1 LTNTITGSDPLGVV
15 LSSPVVVAS
24 SGKVSNI
31 GQLAAVTDG
40 RGAGTL
46 TNYGLIT
53 SPTSAVYLAEGGTVD
68 NHAGGIITGF
78 TALNILH
85 NAEIDNAGVIEGFGL
100 GIGFNGGNIT
110 NELGGVIEGGITGV
124 TGLIT
129 NAGTIERALG
139 NIIDLSEG
147 GFVINSGTAAQ
158 LTGGNVL
165 GVLITGGGGNV
176 SNQGAID
183 GISLQAGGVVSNQG
197 YIGLGTALYAV
208 GISGGNP
215 GSVDNKGRIVGVE
228 LFNGG
233 NITNESSGIISGN
246 YTGIKLGVSG
256 TVNNT
261 GTILG
266 VGGLAGELAPGKLG
280 GASVFLASGTGTITN
295 ASHALILGTKY
306 GLELSGTQ
314 PGDMVVNYGLIAGR
328 VGIRD
333 IGPTNNT
340 IVDYGTI
347 TGTAGVAVQFGA
359 GSDLLIMKPGA
370 VLNGKVA
377 GGTGRGTVEFNEG
390 TSGNSISWLNTAFV
404 NNVTFINETPTL
416 NLSGANQ
423 LVPGEILSNA
433 GLLISNAGLDIFGT
447 LTNTSTL
454 GGTIT
459 LGGTFSNPY
468 IDTSPAQLLNKAGAV
483 ISSSFATAIHAAA
496 GTQGATIENA
506 GTIADTALGGVA
518 ISFTAGPHDLLI
530 VDPGSKIIG
539 RVDGGNG
546 AGTMLQLGSGAATGS
561 IASFASQYMNFATVS
576 VAAGAAWEIS
586 GATVANFINNGTVM
600 LDPTTMTVNGPLT
613 GTGVIEVDT
622 GSLLIINAPVAAGE
636 TIAFTGTGG
645 TLALSDPLA
654 FSGTVLGF
662 VGSQTI
668 DLTSMAYNANG
679 LVLYGAGNA
688 LEIIEDNTFAVIHIA
703 AAQTLAHEYFHLS
716 SDGLHG
722 TDIIESSVPC
732 FLRGTL
738 IRTAAGEIAVED
750 LRIGDVILDAAGAGT
765 AVKWI
770 GRRRYAAPLPENPDI
785 IPVQIKAGAL
795 ADDVP
800 VRDLFLS
807 PLHAVGVDGF
817 LVPAGA
823 LINGVSVIDRADI
836 TEIEY
841 FHIETGQ
848 HDMIIANGAPAE
860 TFIDHESRKMFDN
873 ADEYA
878 QLYPHGQ
885 TLSHVLCAPRLEFGP
900 ELESIRRK
908 IALRAGVLPA
918 QPENSEVIGF
928 LEHAD
933 RRTIT
938 GWAYAPARPNL
949 PLGLEIFNRGALLA
963 RTIANIPRPDVKIAG
978 FGNGRCG
985 FSITL
990 PAPLPALQRHEISVR
1005 PAGAT
1010 QCLPGSPAVLDPG
1023 IAHDLLKTG
1032 GLQTLIEAAVK
1043 GLGSADEVAVLGN
1056 SLEAAGKQIKL
1067 QVSAPRAAA
1076 QNGGGKGN
1084 VVLVLDEAWP
1094 TPTLDAGSN
1103 AVISHM
1109 ESFLR
1114 LGREVVFCATAGAP
1128 RGAAAFAGMAQL
1140 QALGVACHGQD
1151 GATAE
1156 ECIRALAGRG
1166 TQAVY
1171 LHRLATAAAYGG
1183 LARQYAPRAK
1193 VIFSVADLH
1202 HLRLARQ
1209 AEVTGRPDLAAQAR
1223 AVKATEIWAMQLAD
1237 CVVTHSRAEADYLRR
1252 EIPGVNVEIVPWA
1265 VPVTAPLS
1273 ARRNREHIAFIGGAG
1288 HAPNLDAVTHLA
1300 RDIMPLV
1307 WQRAPAMKCF
1317 VAGDGWPVNLFEKF
1331 DPRMVSLG
1339 HQPDLAPLLAAV
1351 RLTVA
1356 PLRFGAGIKGK
1367 VLVSLAAGTPCAM
1380 SDVAAEGL
1388 PLDANLQ
1395 ALTGD
1400 GAVLADNIL
1409 ALYTDKKLN
1418 RVAAQSGLDM
1428 IQTSFTHSEV
1438 DGALARVLGIAQPG
1452 RLADSSKATAALQPV

>member
-1 LTNTITGSDPLGVV
+1 VV
-15 LSSPVVVAS
+15 LNAPVVVAA
-24 SGKVSNI
+24 GATLTNFGHLPPV
-31 GQLAAVTDG
+31 ADG
-40 RGAGTL
+40 STAGTL
-46 TNYGLIT
+46 TNYGVIT
-53 SPTSAVYLAEGGTVD
+53 SPDTAAYMAQGGTVT
-68 NHAGGIITGF
+68 NRAGGTISGF
-78 TALNILH
+78 TAIDILQ
-85 NAEIDNAGVIEGFGL
+85 NAVIDNAGVISGFGL
-100 GIGFNGGNIT
+100 AIGFNGGNIT
-110 NELGGVIEGGITGV
+110 NELAGLIEGGITGV
-124 TGLIT
+124 TGVIT
-129 NAGTIERALG
+129 NAGTIEKALG
-139 NIIDLSEG
+139 DIIDLSAG
-147 GFVINSGTAAQ
+147 GFVFNTGTAAQ
-158 LTGGNVL
+158 MTGANVL
-165 GVLITGGGGNV
+165 GILITGGGGNV
-176 SNQGAID
+176 TNQGAID
-183 GISLQAGGVVSNQG
+183 GISLQAGGIVSNQG
-197 YIGLGTALYAV
+197 YIGLGTALYGV

-215 GSVDNKGRIVGVE
+215 GSVYNKGSIVGVG

-233 NITNESSGIISGN
+233 NITNQSAGIISGN
-246 YTGIKLGVSG
+246 YTGIKLSTGG
-256 TVNNT
+256 TVANN

-280 GASVFLASGTGTITN
+280 GAGVFLASGAGTITN
-295 ASHALILGTKY
+295 AHGALILGTKY

-314 PGDMVVNYGLIAGR
+314 PGDLVINYGLIAGR

-333 IGPTNNT
+333 IGATNNT
-340 IVDYGTI
+340 IVDFGTI
-347 TGTAGVAVQFGA
+347 TGTGGVAVQFGA
-359 GSDLLIMKPGA
+359 GNDLLYMEPGSA
-370 VLNGKVA
+370 LNGKVA
-377 GGTGRGTVEFNEG
+377 GGAGHGTVEFNEG
-390 TSGNSISWLNTAFV
+390 ANGNSISWLNTAFV
-404 NNVTFINETPTL
+404 NNVTFINVTPTL
-416 NLSGANQ
+416 SLSGANQ
-423 LVPGEILSNA
+423 LVPGEILGNA
-433 GLLISNAGLDIFGT
+433 GLLISNAGLDVFGT
-447 LTNTSTL
+447 LTNTGTL
-454 GGTIT
+454 NGTVT
-459 LGGTFSNPY
+459 LGGTFSLPY
-468 IDTSPAQLLNKAGAV
+468 LDTSPAQLLNKAGAV
-483 ISSSFATAIHAAA
+483 ISSSFATAIHLVS
-496 GTQGATIENA
+496 GTQGGTIENA
-506 GTIADTALGGVA
+506 GTIMDTAPNGVA
-518 ISFTAGPHDLLI
+518 ISLAAGQHDLLI
-530 VDPGSKIIG
+530 IDPGSKITG
-539 RVDGGNG
+539 KVDGGG
-546 AGTMLQLGSGAATGS
+546 AGTVLQLGAGAAAGS
-561 IASFASQYMNFATVS
+561 IASFSSQYVNFSTVS
-576 VAAGAAWEIS
+576 VAT
-586 GATVANFINNGTVM
+586 GATWDISSATITSLINNGTIV

-613 GTGVIEVDT
+613 GTGVTEIDT
-622 GSLLIINAPVAAGE
+622 GSLLIINAPVAATQ
-636 TIAFTGTGG
+636 TIAFTGTDG
-645 TLALSDPLA
+645 TLALDDPSA

-662 VGSQTI
+662 VDSQTI
-668 DLTSMAYNANG
+668 DLATMAYNANG
-679 LVLYGAGNA
+679 LVLYGAENA

-703 AAQTLAHEYFHLS
+703 AAQTLTNEYFHLS
-716 SDGLHG
+716 SDGLNG
-722 TDIIESSVPC
+722 TNIIENSVPC

-738 IRTAAGEIAVED
+738 IRAKAGDIAVED
-750 LRIGDVILDAAGAGT
+750 LRIGDVIFAAGGAER

-770 GRRRYAAPLPENPDI
+770 GRRRYAAPLPDNPDI

-795 ADDVP
+795 ADNVP
-800 VRDLFLS
+800 ARDLFIS

-823 LINGVSVIDRADI
+823 LINGVSVISRDDI
-836 TEIEY
+836 TEIAY

-860 TFIDHESRKMFDN
+860 TFIDDNSRKMFDN

-878 QLYPHGQ
+878 RLYPHGQ

-908 IALRAGVLPA
+908 IALRAGVLPD
-918 QPENSEVIGF
+918 QPDNSEVIGF

-933 RRTIT
+933 RSTIT

-949 PLGLEIFNRGALLA
+949 PLSLEIFNRGALLA

-990 PAPLPALQRHEISVR
+990 PAPLPALRRHEISVR

-1032 GLQTLIEAAVK
+1032 GLQTLIDAAVK
-1043 GLGSADEVAVLGN
+1043 GLGSPDEVAVLAN

-1067 QVSAPRAAA
+1067 QAAAPRAVTQAS
-1076 QNGGGKGN
+1076 GGKGN
-1084 VVLVLDEAWP
+1084 VVLVLNEAWP

-1109 ESFLR
+1109 EGFLR
-1114 LGREVVFCATAGAP
+1114 LGRQVVFCATSGAP
-1128 RGAAAFAGMAQL
+1128 RGAAAFAGLARL
-1140 QALGVACHGQD
+1140 QALGVECHGQD

-1156 ECIRALAGRG
+1156 ESIRALAGRG

-1183 LARQYAPRAK
+1183 LARQYAPAAR

-1265 VPVTAPLS
+1265 VPVAAPLS
-1273 ARRNREHIAFIGGAG
+1273 PRRNRDHIGFIGGAG

-1307 WQRAPAMKCF
+1307 WRRAPELKCF
-1317 VAGDGWPVNLFEKF
+1317 VVGDGWPVNLFEKL

-1339 HQPDLAPLLAAV
+1339 HQPDLGPLLAAV

-1380 SDVAAEGL
+1380 SAVAAEGL
-1388 PLDANLQ
+1388 PLDAHLR

-1400 GAVLADNIL
+1400 GAALADNIL
-1409 ALYTDKKLN
+1409 TLYTDKKRN

-1428 IQTSFTHSEV
+1428 IQTSFTQEAV
-1438 DGALARVLGIAQPG
+1438 DAALARVLGITRAAQMARG
-1452 RLADSSKATAALQPV
+1452 TALAMAEVSG

>member
-1 LTNTITGSDPLGVV
+1 LTNTITGSDQLGVV
-15 LSSPVVVAS
+15 LSTPVVVAS
-24 SGKVSNI
+24 SGVVGNI
-31 GQLAAVTDG
+31 DQLPVVTDG
-40 RGAGTL
+40 GTAGTL
-46 TNYGLIT
+46 TNYGVIKSLET
-53 SPTSAVYLAEGGTVD
+53 AVYLAEGGTV
-68 NHAGGIITGF
+68 NNRAGGTISGF
-78 TALNILH
+78 TALDILQ
-85 NAEIDNAGVIEGFGL
+85 NAAIDNAGVIDGFGI
-100 GIGFNGGNIT
+100 GIGFIGGNIT
-110 NELGGVIEGGITGV
+110 NELGGLIEGGVSGV
-124 TGLIT
+124 SALIT
-129 NAGTIERALG
+129 NAGTIQQSVG
-139 NIIDLSEG
+139 DIIHLTEG
-147 GFVINSGTAAQ
+147 GLVSNVGTAAQ

-165 GVLITGGGGNV
+165 GILIAGGAGDV

-183 GISLQAGGVVSNQG
+183 GISLQAGGVVTNQG
-197 YIGLGTALYAV
+197 YIGLGTALYGV
-208 GISGGNP
+208 GISGGL
-215 GSVDNKGRIVGVE
+215 GSVNNKGSIVGVG
-228 LFNGG
+228 LFSGG
-233 NITNESSGIISGN
+233 NITNQSGGIISGN
-246 YTGIKLGVSG
+246 YTGIKLSVGG
-256 TVNNT
+256 TVANS

-280 GASVFLASGTGTITN
+280 GAGVFLASGTGEITN
-295 ASHALILGTKY
+295 AAHALILGTKY

-314 PGDMVVNYGLIAGR
+314 PGDLVINYGLIAGR

-347 TGTAGVAVQFGA
+347 TGTAGIAVQFGA
-359 GSDLLIMKPGA
+359 GSDLLIMEPGST
-370 VLNGKVA
+370 LNGKVA
-377 GGTGRGTVEFNEG
+377 GGTGRGIVEFNEG
-390 TSGNSISWLNTAFV
+390 TAGNSISWLNTAFV

-447 LTNTSTL
+447 FTNTGTL

-468 IDTSPAQLLNKAGAV
+468 IDTSPAQLFNKAGAV
-483 ISSSFATAIHAAA
+483 ISSSFATAIHVVP
-496 GTQGATIENA
+496 GTQGGTIENA
-506 GTIADTALGGVA
+506 GTIMDTAVGGVA
-518 ISFTAGPHDLLI
+518 ISLTAGQHDVLI
-530 VDPGSKIIG
+530 IDPGSKIIG
-539 RVDGGNG
+539 QVNGGNG
-546 AGTMLQLGSGAATGS
+546 AGTVLQLGSGAAAGS
-561 IASFASQYMNFATVS
+561 IASFSSQYVNFTTVS
-576 VAAGAAWEIS
+576 VVAGATWDIS
-586 GATVANFINNGTVM
+586 GATVSNIINNGTIV

-613 GTGVIEVDT
+613 GTGVTEIDT
-622 GSLLIINAPVAAGE
+622 GSLLIINAPVAATQ
-636 TIAFTGTGG
+636 TIAFTGTDG
-645 TLALSDPLA
+645 TLALDDPSA

-668 DLTSMAYNANG
+668 DLTGLAYNANG
-679 LVLYGAGNA
+679 LVLYAASNA
-688 LEIIEDNTFAVIHIA
+688 LEIIEDNTFALIHIA
-703 AAQTLAHEYFHLS
+703 AAQTLTHEYFHLS
-716 SDGLHG
+716 SDGLNG
-722 TDIIESSVPC
+722 TNIIENSVPC

-738 IRTAAGEIAVED
+738 IRTAAGEVAVED
-750 LRIGDVILDAAGAGT
+750 LRIGDMILGADGAGK

-795 ADDVP
+795 AENVP
-800 VRDLFLS
+800 ARDLYLS

-823 LINGVSVIDRADI
+823 LLNGVSVIDRADI
-836 TEIEY
+836 TEIDY
-841 FHIETGQ
+841 FHIETDQ

-860 TFIDHESRKMFDN
+860 TFIDDHSRKMFDN

-878 QLYPHGQ
+878 RLYPHGQ
-885 TLSHVLCAPRLEFGP
+885 TLSHVLCAPRLEYGP
-900 ELESIRRK
+900 ALESIRRK
-908 IALRAGVLPA
+908 IALRAGVLPE
-918 QPENSEVIGF
+918 QPQDSEVIGF
-928 LEHAD
+928 LESAD
-933 RRTIT
+933 RSTIT

-949 PLGLEIFNRGALLA
+949 PLSLEILNRGALLA

-990 PAPLPALQRHEISVR
+990 PGPLPALQRHEISVR

-1010 QCLPGSPAVLDPG
+1010 QYLPGSPAVLDPG

-1043 GLGSADEVAVLGN
+1043 GLGSADEVAVLAN

-1067 QVSAPRAAA
+1067 QASAPRALA
-1076 QNGGGKGN
+1076 QAGGGKGN
-1084 VVLVLDEAWP
+1084 LVMVLDEAWP

-1103 AVISHM
+1103 ALISHI
-1109 ESFLR
+1109 EGFLR
-1114 LGREVVFCATAGAP
+1114 LGHQVVFCATSGAP
-1128 RGAAAFAGMAQL
+1128 RAAAAFAGLARL
-1140 QALGVACHGQD
+1140 QALGVECHGQD
-1151 GATAE
+1151 GDTAE
-1156 ECIRALAGRG
+1156 ESIRALAGRG
-1166 TQAVY
+1166 VGAVY

-1183 LARQYAPRAK
+1183 LARQYAPGAR

-1209 AEVTGRPDLAAQAR
+1209 AAVTGRPDLAAQAR

-1237 CVVTHSRAEADYLRR
+1237 CVLTHSRAEADYLRR
-1252 EIPGVNVEIVPWA
+1252 EILGVNVEIVPWA
-1265 VPVTAPLS
+1265 VPVCAPLS
-1273 ARRNREHIAFIGGAG
+1273 PRRNREHIAFIGGAG

-1307 WQRAPAMKCF
+1307 WRRAPAMKCF
-1317 VAGDGWPVNLFEKF
+1317 VVGDGWPVNLFEKL

-1339 HQPDLAPLLAAV
+1339 HQPDLAPLLASV

-1380 SDVAAEGL
+1380 SAVAAEGL
-1388 PLDANLQ
+1388 PLDTHLR

-1428 IQTSFTHSEV
+1428 IETSFTQSEV
-1438 DGALARVLGIAQPG
+1438 DDALARVLGTAPPAKMT
-1452 RLADSSKATAALQPV
+1452 RAAALAMQEVTG